1 MYTYHIYQSQ
11 VNSHRKERSQCRE
24 AGANY
29 SLCIETDQFL
39 IWKQWMGSIFSLL
52 VKSIIRLPQKCSVK
66 GLCRSKFASSSVFSQ
81 ERCFWHELHCGAN
94 NCTLYILNNF
104 VKSRSIL
111 IIIGAQILESRQNY
125 SSLLISVIT
134 LPSETTCVNLFI
146 TTSQTLNVMTNWQ
159 LRTNTVSPMIN
170 CLINDAVLDSWRCFS
185 SSTFLIGFW

>member
-1 MYTYHIYQSQ
+1 MRYTNRHFTYLLTY
-11 VNSHRKERSQCRE
+11 
-24 AGANY
+24 Y
-29 SLCIETDQFL
+29 SLCKETDQFL

-111 IIIGAQILESRQNY
+111 IIFGAQILESRQNY